1 MKVGRTFKGND
12 DSGEGKAEHGGGAM
26 NKNLKQ

>member
-1 MKVGRTFKGND
+1 MKGND
-12 DSGEGKAEHGGGAM
+12 DNNDSGGGKTGRDGGAM